1 MSGSALVVGL
11 GSRDRG
17 DDAVGPLIAS
27 AVAALGRPGVR
38 VAEHEDPT
46 ALLDLFGEHD
56 VVVVVD
62 AVRSGNPPGTVRTW
76 DVGAA
81 PVPTDAW
88 AATGRG
94 GTHAFG
100 LATAVELARA
110 LHRLPAR
117 VVVVGVDGACFD
129 VGEPLSDPVAAAVP
143 AAVAEVCSLLEGVGV
158 HVPGR
163 AR

>member
-1 MSGSALVVGL
+1 MNEAALVVGL

-17 DDAVGPLIAS
+17 DDAVGPVVAD
-27 AVAALGRPGVR
+27 AVAALVGPEVR

-62 AVRSGNPPGTVRTW
+62 AVRSGSPPGTVRAW
-76 DVGAA
+76 DVGVA

-110 LHRLPAR
+110 LHRLPHR
-117 VVVVGVDGACFD
+117 VVVIGVDGACFD
-129 VGEPLSDPVAAAVP
+129 LGVPLSDPVAAAVP
-143 AAVAEVCSLLEGVGV
+143 TAVAEVRSVLEEVGA